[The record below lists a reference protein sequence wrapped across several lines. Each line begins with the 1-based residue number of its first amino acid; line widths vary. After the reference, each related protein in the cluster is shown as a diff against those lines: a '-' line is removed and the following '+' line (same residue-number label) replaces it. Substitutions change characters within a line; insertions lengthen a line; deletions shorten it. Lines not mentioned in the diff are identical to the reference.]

1 MTNRSGGLNFL
12 MTGRPSDRNWMDTKR
27 IRPTWMGNEAR
38 NTVDS
43 GIEFTENRHDPL
55 LFQRKRHAD
64 DDMLLKTYADR
75 PTSTRNIPWDGPH
88 KRILFESEDPES
100 TLSGSETQEVRP
112 GWPPDDMCADSTRY
126 RGSFDDRDREG
137 LRLCSNGWDE
147 TTASLQLIAH
157 LDREALNVAFL
168 VPEDQRRRPGVLL
181 KTLSAHYASPG
192 RLAKYKRQFE
202 RMTRPPGDDPAA
214 FAIELE
220 TLARKAFVDVDAT
233 VRLQLVRDKFI
244 TGQEHRALR
253 RHLDSVG
260 PDTPISDIVDRCRV
274 WESHEEKV
282 ARPTA
287 EHEPTGPRGVFQ
299 VTHQISDEN
308 NRMSTEADKTSS
320 EFEMLAQQLRERVQR
335 PASENS
341 ETIDIEN
348 LLRLLLL
355 MDTEID
361 KRNS

>member
-1 MTNRSGGLNFL
+1 MTNRSGGQNFL
-12 MTGRPSDRNWMDTKR
+12 TTGRPPDRNWMDTKR
-27 IRPTWMGNEAR
+27 IRPTWMGMEAR

-55 LFQRKRHAD
+55 PFQPGGRKRHAD
-64 DDMLLKTYADR
+64 GNTLLGTYADR
-75 PTSTRNIPWDGPH
+75 PTNTRNIPWDGPH

-137 LRLCSNGWDE
+137 LRLLSPVFQQKVLKLQRDLEEAKAESRYFHARGIDKPVVAPNRPRFTSTPVPRYAGGSNWDQYREVFEAILCSNGWDE

-157 LDREALNVAFL
+157 LDGEALNVALL
-168 VPEDQRRRPGVLL
+168 VPEAQRRRPGVLL
-181 KTLSAHYASPG
+181 KTLSVHYASPG

-233 VRLQLVRDKFI
+233 VRLQLVRDRFI

-260 PDTPISDIVDRCRV
+260 PDTPISGYCRQMPSLG
-274 WESHEEKV
+274 ES
-282 ARPTA
+282 
-287 EHEPTGPRGVFQ
+287 
-299 VTHQISDEN
+299 
-308 NRMSTEADKTSS
+308 
-320 EFEMLAQQLRERVQR
+320 
-335 PASENS
+335 
-341 ETIDIEN
+341 
-348 LLRLLLL
+348 
-355 MDTEID
+355 
-361 KRNS
+361 